1 MTEEEFWKILQA
13 APESQPVSW
22 RLYYDAETGRPIQYS
37 MEDLPGNYIEVD
49 PETYTRTPYNIRV
62 VNGQIKYITTQQSQK
77 LVPADLGTACDPRDV
92 AVVVDNNQTH
102 QYWKKKTYDQES

>member
-1 MTEEEFWKILQA
+1 MTEEEFWKILLDV
-13 APESQPVSW
+13 PEPQPVFW

-49 PETYTRTPYNIRV
+49 PETYARTPYNIRI

-77 LVPADLGTACDPRDV
+77 LVPADVGTACDPRDV
-92 AVVVDNNQTH
+92 AVVVDTTRLH
-102 QYWKKKTYDQES
+102 QYWKKKNYDQEN